1 MANTLFWLE
10 SFTIAALVG
19 VGLYGLVA
27 HKNLFKALIG
37 LNVLSKA
44 VTFSIAIAGYY
55 RNDAAFGQGFMIAV
69 MLVEV
74 VVTAVTLSILVNVYR
89 HTGSLDVQDL
99 ELQDQR
105 MDDGPVKAGG
115 K

>member
-1 MANTLFWLE
+1 MASTLFWLE

-19 VGLYGLVA
+19 LGLYGLVA

-44 VTFSIAIAGYY
+44 VTLSVAMAGHC
-55 RNDAAFGQGFMIAV
+55 RNDASFGQGFMIAV

-89 HTGSLDVQDL
+89 HTGSLDAQDL
-99 ELQDQR
+99 EFRDR
-105 MDDGPVKAGG
+105 RTDNEPVKAGG